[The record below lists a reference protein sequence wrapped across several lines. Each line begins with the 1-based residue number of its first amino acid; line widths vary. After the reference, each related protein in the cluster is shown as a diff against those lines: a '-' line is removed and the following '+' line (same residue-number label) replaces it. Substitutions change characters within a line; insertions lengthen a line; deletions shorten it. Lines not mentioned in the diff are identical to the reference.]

1 MFLPMR
7 DSIEYFLFAVVH
19 RIARLLS
26 FRTAERLGALLGD
39 AVFSFTSFRKKV
51 TLENLR
57 HAFPEKSEAER
68 RAIARGAYR
77 NYGIALLEFLWAS
90 DKPAVTLIPLVRI
103 QNPEVMRSALERRKG
118 VLFLSGHFGAWEF
131 LVTASSL
138 QFGVPAATLVQHQRN
153 ARIDARI
160 DAIRRRF
167 GNDTIPMG
175 VASRR
180 VLTALA
186 ENRIVPLLA
195 DQSGPKEAVFVEF
208 FGRPAATHRGVAA
221 FSLKS
226 GAPIVMG
233 FLVRQHDGTYTL
245 TLEEVAQHDLGGY
258 NEENIIELTR
268 RHVAVL
274 ERWIRRHPDHWLWM
288 HKRWKHTAYYEQ
300 QHAVEEQA
308 S

>member
-1 MFLPMR
+1 MR
-7 DSIEYFLFAVVH
+7 DTIEYAFFSLIH
-19 RIARLLS
+19 HTARRLS
-26 FRTAERLGALLGD
+26 FRGAERVGALLGT
-39 AVFSFTSFRKKV
+39 AVYSLTNFRKRV
-51 TLENLR
+51 TLDNLAK
-57 HAFPEKSEAER
+57 AFPEKSASEI

-90 DKPAVTLIPLVRI
+90 DKPPEVLRPLVRFV
-103 QNPEVMRSALERRKG
+103 NPEVMHQALERKKG
-118 VLFLSGHFGAWEF
+118 VLLLSGHYGAWEF
-131 LVTASSL
+131 LIPSPSL
-138 QFGVPAATLVQHQRN
+138 EFGVQAAALVQHQRN
-153 ARIDARI
+153 AKIDAVI

-167 GNDTIPMG
+167 GNSTIPMG
-175 VASRR
+175 VSSRR

-186 ENRIVPLLA
+186 ENKIIPLLA

-221 FSLKS
+221 FSLKT

-233 FLVRQHDGTYTL
+233 FFVRQPDGTYTI
-245 TLEEVAQHDLGGY
+245 TLEEIDQHDLIGY
-258 NEENIIELTR
+258 TEENIIELTR

-300 QHAVEEQA
+300 HLAVEEQP
-308 S
+308 